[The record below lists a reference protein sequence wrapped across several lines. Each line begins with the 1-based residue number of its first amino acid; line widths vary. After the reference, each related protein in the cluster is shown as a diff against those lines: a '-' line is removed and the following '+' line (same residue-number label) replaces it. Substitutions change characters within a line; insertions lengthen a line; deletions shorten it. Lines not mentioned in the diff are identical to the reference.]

1 MAETC
6 NGENKNIKTLK
17 NENRKVSTKR
27 FEKICI
33 FQESR
38 NPQKC
43 ARLCV
48 QLENVDF
55 LYILGVRENTQ
66 FLISI

>member
-1 MAETC
+1 MAEIC
-6 NGENKNIKTLK
+6 NGDNKNIKTVK
-17 NENRKVSTKR
+17 NENRKVSTKG
-27 FEKICI
+27 FENICI

-38 NPQKC
+38 SPQKC

-55 LYILGVRENTQ
+55 LYILGVRKNT
-66 FLISI
+66 

>member
-1 MAETC
+1 MAEIC
-6 NGENKNIKTLK
+6 NGDNKNIKTLR
-17 NENRKVSTKR
+17 NRKVSTKE

-38 NPQKC
+38 SPQKC

-48 QLENVDF
+48 QLENVGF
-55 LYILGVRENTQ
+55 LYIVGVRENT
-66 FLISI
+66 